1 MCKSRRVEKD
11 METKIEL
18 NLILSELVMKN
29 WT

>member
-1 MCKSRRVEKD
+1 MCKSRRMEKD